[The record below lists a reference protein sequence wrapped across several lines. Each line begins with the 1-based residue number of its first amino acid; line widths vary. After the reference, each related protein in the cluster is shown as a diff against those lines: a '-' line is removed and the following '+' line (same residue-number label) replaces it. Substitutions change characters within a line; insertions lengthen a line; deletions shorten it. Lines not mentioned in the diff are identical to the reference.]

1 MIAVANFDDDD
12 EKMPDWIRRLF
23 EELRQ
28 IRRELIERMGGFT
41 VLPNRF
47 KVREAAKL
55 LKRSPATVRGWCEDR
70 QVHAIRLRGRGGP
83 KTNRWYLDVA
93 EVHRL
98 LAGGSL
104 LAPGNGK
111 ITEVDE

>member
-1 MIAVANFDDDD
+1 MIAVASFDDDD
-12 EKMPDWIRRLF
+12 EKMPDWVRRVL
-23 EELRQ
+23 EELRKLRQ
-28 IRRELIERMGGFT
+28 ELNDRMGVFT

-47 KVREAAKL
+47 KLREAAKL

-70 QVHAIRLRGRGGP
+70 QVHAIRLIGRGGP
-83 KTNRWYLDVA
+83 KTNRWYLDVG

-104 LAPGNGK
+104 LAPGRGK
-111 ITEVDE
+111 VTEVDE